1 MYNEVRE
8 EKGGNKMKRLYE
20 VLTPDLK
27 EIIDNRVDELIKGIT
42 NETTIE
48 NYKNAG
54 ERLKRCLDSAMNT
67 KPEENDNI
75 VCCLY
80 LLAYDYDV
88 DADGVNFDTGKTADV
103 FGLDEKN
110 IEEGN
115 NLYRNRYAVDIG
127 VSLAKNLGSYVY
139 VEESDEKTKENGY
152 LCILQEI
159 FASGDDEKQIDEAYK
174 ELERRLDEIETDK
187 DNGIYYTV
195 DEMMQELFND
205 GVFSE
210 ADMREI
216 EEHDKLLEKYRN
228 QIQEKLKEINDEN
241 MQIFNENLEKLKSQ
255 LFES

>member
-1 MYNEVRE
+1 
-8 EKGGNKMKRLYE
+8 MKRLYE

-27 EIIDNRVDELIKGIT
+27 QIIDNRVDELIKDIT
-42 NETTIE
+42 NEDTIE

-54 ERLKRCLDSAMNT
+54 ERLKKCLDAAMNT

-103 FGLDEKN
+103 FGVDIKN
-110 IEEGN
+110 IKEGN
-115 NLYRNRYAVDIG
+115 KIYRNRYAVDIG

-152 LCILQEI
+152 ICILQEI
-159 FASGDDEKQIDEAYK
+159 FASGDDAKQIDEACK
-174 ELERRLDEIETDK
+174 ELERRIDEIEADK
-187 DNGIYYTV
+187 DNRRYYTV
-195 DEMMQELFND
+195 DELMQELFNA

>member
-1 MYNEVRE
+1 M
-8 EKGGNKMKRLYE
+8 
-20 VLTPDLK
+20 
-27 EIIDNRVDELIKGIT
+27 
-42 NETTIE
+42 
-48 NYKNAG
+48 
-54 ERLKRCLDSAMNT
+54 
-67 KPEENDNI
+67 
-75 VCCLY
+75 
-80 LLAYDYDV
+80 
-88 DADGVNFDTGKTADV
+88 
-103 FGLDEKN
+103 
-110 IEEGN
+110 
-115 NLYRNRYAVDIG
+115 
-127 VSLAKNLGSYVY
+127 
-139 VEESDEKTKENGY
+139 
-152 LCILQEI
+152 QEI

-187 DNGIYYTV
+187 DNGRYYTV